1 MRIYQGREIGGKC
14 EEGHRLENASRHR
27 CVADVLSTLHNTAL
41 VVNSMTFEQNAAVS
55 PYDRASRRGTILP
68 YTLLPHPPSLPP
80 ALSLSRRIIS
90 LALSIVSTRTRAY
103 LSSAVTRNELHC
115 SNGTINID
123 GKFAP
128 SRG

>member
-68 YTLLPHPPSLPP
+68 YTLLPHPPSLLP
-80 ALSLSRRIIS
+80 ALSLSLAVLFLSPFLLSR
-90 LALSIVSTRTRAY
+90 LALEHI
-103 LSSAVTRNELHC
+103 
-115 SNGTINID
+115 
-123 GKFAP
+123 
-128 SRG
+128 